1 MKAFIL
7 RVKFALQG
15 WVSFFRKEANGQIQL
30 FIAVMVI
37 VAGFGL
43 QVSITEWMILL
54 SCIGVVISLEMI
66 NSAIEKI
73 CNHVTPEMHPAIKV
87 IKDDSP
93 INCINTCCF
102 DAPITLRI
110 PISPVRPADC
120 AVARLV

>member
-43 QVSITEWMILL
+43 HVSITEWMILL
-54 SCIGVVISLEMI
+54 SCIGVVVSLEMI

-73 CNHVTPEMHPAIKV
+73 CNHVNPEIHPTIKV
-87 IKDDSP
+87 IKDVAAGAVLWAS
-93 INCINTCCF
+93 IIAAIIGLLIF
-102 DAPITLRI
+102 I
-110 PISPVRPADC
+110 PRAI
-120 AVARLV
+120 LLF